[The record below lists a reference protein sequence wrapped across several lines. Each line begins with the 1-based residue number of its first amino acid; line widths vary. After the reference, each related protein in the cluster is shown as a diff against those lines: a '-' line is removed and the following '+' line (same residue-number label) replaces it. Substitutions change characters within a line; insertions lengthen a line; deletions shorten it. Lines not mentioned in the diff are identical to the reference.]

1 MEGGERD
8 GGTCTLDRWR
18 ERDGGTCTL
27 DRWREGRG
35 MEEHVHLIDGGRG
48 EGWRNMY
55 IIMGEGW
62 RNMYIR

>member
-27 DRWREGRG
+27 DRWRERRG
-35 MEEHVHLIDGGRG
+35 IEEHVHLIDGGR
-48 EGWRNMY
+48 ERD
-55 IIMGEGW
+55 EEHVH
-62 RNMYIR
+62 